1 MMMIEKNERGV
12 RKRMDMRTGC
22 VYSTT
27 TGCVYSTTTGCVYST
42 TTGCVCSAI
51 ALLMK
56 RVRKEGTVRTNR
68 DDNRSLSCTISVTT
82 EWNKKGM

>member
-68 DDNRSLSCTISVTT
+68 DDDRSLSCTISVTT
-82 EWNKKGM
+82 EGNKKGM

>member
-1 MMMIEKNERGV
+1 MQRVVTNASELCEIGIGWVVLMMIEKNERGV

-27 TGCVYSTTTGCVYST
+27 TGCV
-42 TTGCVCSAI
+42 CSAI

-56 RVRKEGTVRTNR
+56 RV
-68 DDNRSLSCTISVTT
+68 
-82 EWNKKGM
+82 

>member
-1 MMMIEKNERGV
+1 MLMMIEKNERGV
-12 RKRMDMRTGC
+12 RKRMDMR
-22 VYSTT
+22 

-68 DDNRSLSCTISVTT
+68 DDVRSLSCTISVTT
-82 EWNKKGM
+82 EGNKKGM

>member
-12 RKRMDMRTGC
+12 RKRMDMR
-22 VYSTT
+22 

>member
-27 TGCVYSTTTGCVYST
+27 TGCV
-42 TTGCVCSAI
+42 CSSI

-56 RVRKEGTVRTNR
+56 RV
-68 DDNRSLSCTISVTT
+68 
-82 EWNKKGM
+82 

>member
-12 RKRMDMRTGC
+12 RKRMDMR
-22 VYSTT
+22 

-68 DDNRSLSCTISVTT
+68 DDDRSLSCTISVTT
-82 EWNKKGM
+82 EGNKKGM

>member
-1 MMMIEKNERGV
+1 MLMMIEKNERGV
-12 RKRMDMRTGC
+12 RKRMDMR
-22 VYSTT
+22 
-27 TGCVYSTTTGCVYST
+27 TGCVYST

-68 DDNRSLSCTISVTT
+68 DDVRSLSCTISVTT

>member
-1 MMMIEKNERGV
+1 MLMMIEKNERGV
-12 RKRMDMRTGC
+12 RKRMDMR
-22 VYSTT
+22 

>member
-12 RKRMDMRTGC
+12 RKRMDMR
-22 VYSTT
+22 

-68 DDNRSLSCTISVTT
+68 DDDRSLSCTISVTT

>member
-1 MMMIEKNERGV
+1 MMIEKNERGV

-68 DDNRSLSCTISVTT
+68 DDDRSLSCTISVTT
-82 EWNKKGM
+82 EGNKKGM

>member
-1 MMMIEKNERGV
+1 MLMMIEKNERGV
-12 RKRMDMRTGC
+12 RKRMDMR
-22 VYSTT
+22 

-68 DDNRSLSCTISVTT
+68 DDDRSLSCTISVTT
-82 EWNKKGM
+82 EGNKKGM

>member
-1 MMMIEKNERGV
+1 MLMMIEKNERGV
-12 RKRMDMRTGC
+12 RKRMDMR
-22 VYSTT
+22 

-68 DDNRSLSCTISVTT
+68 DDNRSLSCTISVAT

>member
-27 TGCVYSTTTGCVYST
+27 TGCVYSS

-68 DDNRSLSCTISVTT
+68 DDDRSLSCTISVTT

>member
-56 RVRKEGTVRTNR
+56 RVRKEGTVRTKR
-68 DDNRSLSCTISVTT
+68 DDDRSLSCTISVTT
-82 EWNKKGM
+82 EGNKKGM